1 MRGRLIKNL
10 SKGYKQRVGLSQALI
25 GTPPVLILD
34 EPTIGLDPQQIIE
47 TRNLIRELGKEHTI
61 ILSSHIL
68 PEVQAVC
75 TRVLIINKGRIV
87 ASDTPENLSRGL
99 VGGQPADVAHRCGGE
114 RCAGPGA
121 RAGQRREGGCH
132 WQQGAGH
139 GGYRCGGP
147 AGSGHQASAVQRAG
161 KSRISHPDDEVHG
174 PHPGGDLPQPHH
186 GREGGILTCSRYSVE
201 SSGRYFIS
209 PIGFTFVGF
218 FILLAGV
225 FFAISN
231 LLSGNPNF
239 TGVLGS
245 LTFIFLFLVP
255 ILTMRLISE
264 ETRQKTDQL
273 LITSPLGIT
282 GIVVGKYFAAV
293 GVFVI
298 TLLITLIYPVIMSFF
313 ALVGLGW
320 WEILGGYI
328 GFFLLGSGFIAVGLF
343 FSSLTDNQLI
353 AAVETF
359 AALLLIWILDFI
371 AQSVPSDAV
380 SGLVFLALLA
390 LALVALVFFSTR
402 STPAAVLTL
411 VVAAVVL
418 VLLFVLKRSFY
429 DGLIARIL
437 NWFSLLKRYNDFSMG
452 VLGLTPIVYYVSFSG
467 AFVFLTVRMI
477 ERRRWI

>member
-1 MRGRLIKNL
+1 MLAVFR
-10 SKGYKQRVGLSQALI
+10 
-25 GTPPVLILD
+25 
-34 EPTIGLDPQQIIE
+34 
-47 TRNLIRELGKEHTI
+47 REL
-61 ILSSHIL
+61 
-68 PEVQAVC
+68 A
-75 TRVLIINKGRIV
+75 
-87 ASDTPENLSRGL
+87 A
-99 VGGQPADVAHRCGGE
+99 
-114 RCAGPGA
+114 
-121 RAGQRREGGCH
+121 
-132 WQQGAGH
+132 
-139 GGYRCGGP
+139 
-147 AGSGHQASAVQRAG
+147 
-161 KSRISHPDDEVHG
+161 
-174 PHPGGDLPQPHH
+174 
-186 GREGGILTCSRYSVE
+186 
-201 SSGRYFIS
+201 YFVS
-209 PIGFTFVGF
+209 PIGFTFIGF

-231 LLSGNPNF
+231 LLSGNPNY

-245 LTFIFLFLVP
+245 ITFIFLFVVP

-273 LITSPLGIT
+273 LITSPLGIV

-293 GVFVI
+293 GVFLI
-298 TLLITLIYPVIMSFF
+298 TLLITLIYPIIMSFF
-313 ALVGLGW
+313 ALGGLGW
-320 WEILGGYI
+320 WEIIGGYI
-328 GFFLLGSGFIAVGLF
+328 GFFLLGSSFIAVGLF

-390 LALVALVFFSTR
+390 VALVALVFFSTR

-452 VLGLTPIVYYVSFSG
+452 VLGLAPIVYYISFSG

-477 ERRRWI
+477 ERRRWM

>member
-1 MRGRLIKNL
+1 MLAVFR
-10 SKGYKQRVGLSQALI
+10 
-25 GTPPVLILD
+25 
-34 EPTIGLDPQQIIE
+34 
-47 TRNLIRELGKEHTI
+47 REL
-61 ILSSHIL
+61 
-68 PEVQAVC
+68 A
-75 TRVLIINKGRIV
+75 
-87 ASDTPENLSRGL
+87 A
-99 VGGQPADVAHRCGGE
+99 
-114 RCAGPGA
+114 
-121 RAGQRREGGCH
+121 
-132 WQQGAGH
+132 
-139 GGYRCGGP
+139 
-147 AGSGHQASAVQRAG
+147 
-161 KSRISHPDDEVHG
+161 
-174 PHPGGDLPQPHH
+174 
-186 GREGGILTCSRYSVE
+186 
-201 SSGRYFIS
+201 YFVS
-209 PIGFTFVGF
+209 PIGFTFIGF

-231 LLSGNPNF
+231 LLSGNPNY

-245 LTFIFLFLVP
+245 ITFIFLFVVP

-293 GVFVI
+293 GVFLI
-298 TLLITLIYPVIMSFF
+298 TLLITLIYPIIMSFF
-313 ALVGLGW
+313 ALGGLGW
-320 WEILGGYI
+320 WEIIGGYI
-328 GFFLLGSGFIAVGLF
+328 GFFLLGSSFIAVGLF

-380 SGLVFLALLA
+380 SGFVFLALLA

-452 VLGLTPIVYYVSFSG
+452 VLGLAPIVYYVSFSG
-467 AFVFLTVRMI
+467 VFVFLTVRMI
-477 ERRRWI
+477 ERRRWM